1 MALLGRRVRATQ
13 EGSREVD
20 CVPSETDG
28 VGVET
33 HQVALANDPF
43 AGFPEV
49 GEGVRSGLEQA
60 GRDEL
65 AAAGDERSVELG
77 PDLGFGA
84 ARCDGCVHVTDARLD
99 AAHCFADDPE
109 LGRDLD
115 LATRLEHWPR
125 VDQLDATLAQGVGD
139 EEVQPLDPQP
149 GTRPARTSDV
159 GGDLAGE
166 GRDRLEITG
175 TRGGEMP
182 GARRISSTVGR
193 PAARCSLPANS
204 NNTTG
209 PAIGT
214 SRKRLG
220 PISPKTVMF
229 RAPQPYMMFT
239 GSEVSTASIRWSA
252 ITIRSRASRAGSRS
266 TSCSTVVGDLTSPAS
281 SRCAPE
287 PTSVA
292 PRIGGRSRRTRDRAP
307 RRRRLVRRRRTRH
320 APREVG
326 TRPSR
331 AGGDA

>member
-1 MALLGRRVRATQ
+1 MLDLFARKGVEMALLGRRVRATQ

-175 TRGGEMP
+175 TRGGRDARSAADLVDGRQTSGEVFAAGELEQHDRP
-182 GARRISSTVGR
+182 GDRHEQE
-193 PAARCSLPANS
+193 AARTHQPED
-204 NNTTG
+204 G
-209 PAIGT
+209 HVPGT
-214 SRKRLG
+214 AAVHDVHRVRGQHRVDPMVGHHHS
-220 PISPKTVMF
+220 
-229 RAPQPYMMFT
+229 QPRQPGGEQIDVVFDR
-239 GSEVSTASIRWSA
+239 GR
-252 ITIRSRASRAGSRS
+252 RSHE
-266 TSCSTVVGDLTSPAS
+266 SCV
-281 SRCAPE
+281 E
-287 PTSVA
+287 
-292 PRIGGRSRRTRDRAP
+292 
-307 RRRRLVRRRRTRH
+307 
-320 APREVG
+320 
-326 TRPSR
+326 
-331 AGGDA
+331 